1 MSDQIVTSV
10 NPQCNDPQYAA
21 LVSKVTETFKLEI
34 LKAMGSIDN
43 PKLFGIRAANANAQG
58 AAVHA
63 AVNKY
68 FSRHTP
74 EVRKFIARSFVTRAG
89 ANNILSKGLFVSNIS
104 LKGSSPVL
112 SQVDIGKDYAFLSDQ
127 KKYDRFLGLKI
138 LPTNIGAI
146 LGKLGT
152 GVKPPASGGGTSGGG
167 TAPIVM
173 NGGLKLQ
180 LHQVRC
186 ATPTSWE
193 PGNDEINMGGVATDD
208 HGAATKINEFEVRT
222 DFDTNV
228 TQNYTPPRILQI
240 FSLSG
245 SEYPK
250 TFSAT
255 LDLAEKDSDGFS
267 DFLQKLYE
275 VVKAH
280 IAEIMTILG
289 AAAGAAIGTAIGGS
303 IGAIGGPL
311 GALIG
316 VAAGAIIGALVGW
329 ITSALKDD
337 IFTPQITSVTIPKAG
352 ATFNGALVSPQ
363 ALLSYYDH
371 GGAYHVSYSWAIN
384 W

>member
-1 MSDQIVTSV
+1 MSDQIITSV
-10 NPQCNDPQYAA
+10 NPQCNDPQYTA
-21 LVSKVTETFKLEI
+21 LVNKVTEAFKLEI

-43 PKLFGIRAANANAQG
+43 PKLFGISAANANAQSV
-58 AAVHA
+58 AVHG

-68 FSRHTP
+68 FSRHAP
-74 EVRKFIARSFVTRAG
+74 EVRKFIAKSFVTRAATNG
-89 ANNILSKGLFVSNIS
+89 MLSKGLFVSNIS
-104 LKGSSPVL
+104 LKGSASIL
-112 SQVDIGKDYAFLSDQ
+112 SQVDIKKDYAFLSDT
-127 KKYDRFLGLKI
+127 KKLERFQGLKI

-146 LGKLGT
+146 LNRPGGA
-152 GVKPPASGGGTSGGG
+152 VQPQGGGGGG
-167 TAPIVM
+167 GAAPIVM

-193 PGNDEINMGGVATDD
+193 WGKDEINMGGVTTDD
-208 HGAATKINEFEVRT
+208 HGNVAKINEFEVRH

-228 TQNYTPPRILQI
+228 SQNYGPPRILQT

-250 TFSAT
+250 TFAAT
-255 LDLAEKDSDGFS
+255 LDLAEKDSNGFS
-267 DFLQKLYE
+267 EFLQKLYE
-275 VVKAH
+275 AVKGH
-280 IAEIMTILG
+280 IAEIMAILG

-316 VAAGAIIGALVGW
+316 VVAGAIIGALIGW

-337 IFTPQITSVTIPKAG
+337 IFTPQLTSVTIPKAG
-352 ATFNGALVSPQ
+352 ATFNGSLVSPQ

-371 GGAYHVSYSWAIN
+371 GGAYHVTYSWAVN